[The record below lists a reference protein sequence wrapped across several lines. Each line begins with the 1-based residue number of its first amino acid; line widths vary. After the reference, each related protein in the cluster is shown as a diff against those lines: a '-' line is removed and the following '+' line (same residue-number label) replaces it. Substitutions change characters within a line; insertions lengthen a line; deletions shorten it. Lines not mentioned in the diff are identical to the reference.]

1 MASVTYLGKNGGSN
15 AEFEAAKVE
24 ALAIQNE
31 LNRLKLEKLR
41 AALIE
46 RDQVELVIADALVI
60 LRERILSL
68 PRQLVGLLRGME
80 HAKLHA
86 IRMDLEQTVRRFL
99 CELIIALERAPNPQ
113 EALKALM
120 EDDDGAAD
128 DRMEIIRRD
137 IRHEAVSARRR
148 KKRAA
153 EKT

>member
-80 HAKLHA
+80 HAKLHGNPDGSGTNSPQISMRIDHRFGNEHQTPKRHLKRSWKTMTGRRTTAWKSSDA
-86 IRMDLEQTVRRFL
+86 I
-99 CELIIALERAPNPQ
+99 
-113 EALKALM
+113 
-120 EDDDGAAD
+120 
-128 DRMEIIRRD
+128 
-137 IRHEAVSARRR
+137 
-148 KKRAA
+148 
-153 EKT
+153 